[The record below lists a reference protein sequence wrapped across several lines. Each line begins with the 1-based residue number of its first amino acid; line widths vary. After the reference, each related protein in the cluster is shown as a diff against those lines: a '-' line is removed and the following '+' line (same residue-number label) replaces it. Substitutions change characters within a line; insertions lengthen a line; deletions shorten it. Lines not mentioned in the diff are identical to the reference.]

1 MNKFLLI
8 LTLVIILLGISGI
21 IIAEEFKEGIKL
33 SEGKNTINLSFE
45 FSPLYVKDLV
55 LIYPEISTVTYNES
69 NQEWGYVNV
78 FGGVGENFVIYP
90 NKIYEITVKQGVNLN
105 LK

>member
-1 MNKFLLI
+1 MNKRLLI
-8 LTLVIILLGISGI
+8 LFFVLLILGVSGI

-33 SEGKNTINLSFE
+33 ADGKNLINLSSE
-45 FSPLYVKDLV
+45 FSPLYVGDLV
-55 LIYPEISTVTYNES
+55 KIYPEIAAVTYDNGEK
-69 NQEWGYVNV
+69 QVGYVNV

-90 NKIYEITVKQGVNLN
+90 NTIYEITTKQEVTLN